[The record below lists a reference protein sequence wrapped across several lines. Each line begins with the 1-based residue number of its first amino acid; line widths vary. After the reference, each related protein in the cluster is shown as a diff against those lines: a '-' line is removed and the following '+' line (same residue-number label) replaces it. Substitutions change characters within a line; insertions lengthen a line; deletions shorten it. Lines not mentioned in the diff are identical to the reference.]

1 MEFSRENKLETMADL
16 NRAFADNLEIMD
28 IPPDA
33 GRQGILKHIQQTDD
47 ECFSILAAF
56 NNAWLA
62 YDHIRSDTELKIKVE
77 DVWKMEVDR
86 HREAFDECKNTM
98 TELAKAK
105 KVDLEPLL
113 LRIKWL

>member
-1 MEFSRENKLETMADL
+1 MEFSRENKVETMADL
-16 NRAFADNLEIMD
+16 NRAFAENLEITD
-28 IPPDA
+28 LPPGAD
-33 GRQGILKHIQQTDD
+33 RQGILKRIQQTDD

-62 YDHIRSDTELKIKVE
+62 YDYVRSDLELKVKVE

-86 HREAFDECKNTM
+86 HREAYDECKDAM
-98 TELAKAK
+98 IELANTK
-105 KVDLEPLL
+105 KVDLEPLQ